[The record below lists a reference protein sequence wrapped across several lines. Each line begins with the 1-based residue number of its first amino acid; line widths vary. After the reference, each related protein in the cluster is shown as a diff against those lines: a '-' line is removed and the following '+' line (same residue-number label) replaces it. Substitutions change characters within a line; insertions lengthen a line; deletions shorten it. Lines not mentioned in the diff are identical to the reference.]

1 MIAESIEMEQ
11 YTIKKPDSI
20 KKRKRVGIG
29 PSSGHGKTSCRG
41 HKGQKSRSGVS
52 IRPGFEGGQM
62 PLQRRVPKRGFNNV
76 FKKEYQI
83 VNISV
88 FEKLEITE
96 ITPEVLEK
104 KGYISDRNKLVKIL
118 AKGDCTRAI
127 KITADYFSAT
137 AVEKLKKAGGEVILR
152 KKDKPKQTKKKI
164 KK

>member
-1 MIAESIEMEQ
+1 MEQ
-11 YTIKKPDSI
+11 YIIKKPGSI
-20 KKRKRVGIG
+20 KKAKRVGIG
-29 PSSGHGKTSCRG
+29 PSSGRGKTCGRG

-52 IRPGFEGGQM
+52 IRAGFEGGQM

-88 FEKLEITE
+88 FDKLEISE

-104 KGYISDRNKLVKIL
+104 KGYISDRNKPVKIL
-118 AKGDCTRAI
+118 AKGDCTRAV
-127 KITADYFSAT
+127 KITADYFSAA

-152 KKDKPKQTKKKI
+152 KKDKLKQTKQTKKTKE
-164 KK
+164 K

>member
-1 MIAESIEMEQ
+1 MEQ

-62 PLQRRVPKRGFNNV
+62 PLQRRIPKRGFNNI

-88 FEKLEITE
+88 FEKIDVNE

-104 KGYISDRNKLVKIL
+104 KGYITDRNKLVKIL
-118 AKGDCTRAI
+118 AKGECSKAV
-127 KITADYFSAT
+127 KITADSISAS
-137 AVEKLKKAGGEVILR
+137 AAEKVKKAGGEVILR
-152 KKDKPKQTKKKI
+152 KKDKPKQTKKK
-164 KK
+164 

>member
-1 MIAESIEMEQ
+1 MEQ

-20 KKRKRVGIG
+20 KRKKRIGIG

-41 HKGQKSRSGVS
+41 HKGQMSRSGS
-52 IRPGFEGGQM
+52 THRAWFEGGQM
-62 PLQRRVPKRGFNNV
+62 PLQRRIPKRGFNNV

-96 ITPEVLEK
+96 ITPEFLEK
-104 KGYISDRNKLVKIL
+104 KGYIEDRNKLVKIL
-118 AKGDCTRAI
+118 AKGECTKAV
-127 KITADYFSAT
+127 KITADHFSAT
-137 AVEKLKKAGGEVILR
+137 AAAKVKKAGGEVILR

>member
-1 MIAESIEMEQ
+1 MEQ

-20 KKRKRVGIG
+20 KRRKRVGIG

-41 HKGQKSRSGVS
+41 HKGQKARSGVS

-62 PLQRRVPKRGFNNV
+62 PLQRRIPKRGFNNI

-88 FEKLEITE
+88 FENIDVNE

-104 KGYISDRNKLVKIL
+104 KGYITDRNKPVKIL
-118 AKGDCTRAI
+118 AKGDCTKAV
-127 KITADYFSAT
+127 KITADHFSAS
-137 AVEKLKKAGGEVILR
+137 AADKVKKAGGEVILR

-164 KK
+164 TK